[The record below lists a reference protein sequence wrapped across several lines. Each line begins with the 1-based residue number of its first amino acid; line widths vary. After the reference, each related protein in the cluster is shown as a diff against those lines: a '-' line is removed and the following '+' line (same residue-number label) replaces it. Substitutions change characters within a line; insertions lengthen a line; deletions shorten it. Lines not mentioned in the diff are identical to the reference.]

1 MVQNV
6 GQLERRRRGETEY
19 MPCTDK
25 KNQTIYIQEKDVKT
39 VKTLKYLGSLFD
51 ANGGAEKG
59 VNNRVKVICLILMM
73 LQCGYSLL
81 QCVMYH
87 VNC

>member
-1 MVQNV
+1 
-6 GQLERRRRGETEY
+6 

-59 VNNRVKVICLILMM
+59 VNNRVKIA
-73 LQCGYSLL
+73 
-81 QCVMYH
+81 
-87 VNC
+87 